1 MQSYFNYWIAEKST
15 AHPPKTHY
23 HPDYEVYYLTDG
35 CCRYFIGN
43 KTYRLNTGDLVVI
56 PPGVIH
62 KVIYETE
69 THSRFLFNCT
79 ADYVPDSV
87 VNRIDNITYFSPTAD
102 TSRQVSAIYRRLAD
116 VVSQHDCFRDD
127 SIRCYVM
134 QLLLLMAKTAANAVT
149 KPVSSSFIE
158 KAIGYIHENYMYR
171 LTLSDTAEHCAVSS
185 EHLSRVFKRE
195 TGFGFNEY
203 LNLYRLKKA
212 EALLKSG
219 QTKNI
224 SQVALLCGFND
235 SNYFSAS
242 YKKAYGIAPSQ
253 VYKQIAQEPAYN

>member
-1 MQSYFNYWIAEKST
+1 MQSYFNYWFAEKII

-23 HPDYEVYYLTDG
+23 HPDFEVYYLTEG

-79 ADYVPDSV
+79 ADYLPNSV
-87 VNRIDNITYFSPTAD
+87 LNLIDNFTFFSQTAD
-102 TSRQVSAIYRRLAD
+102 TSRQVSAIYRRLTDA
-116 VVSQHDCFRDD
+116 VNQQDCFREDT
-127 SIRCYVM
+127 IRCIVM
-134 QLLLLMAKTAANAVT
+134 ALFLLMAKATANADI
-149 KPVSSSFIE
+149 KPVNSSFIE
-158 KAIGYIHENYMYR
+158 QAISYIHSNYMYR
-171 LTLSDTAEHCAVSS
+171 LTLSDTARHCAVSS
-185 EHLSRVFKRE
+185 EHLSRIFKRE

-212 EALLKSG
+212 ESLLKSG
-219 QTKNI
+219 HAKNI

-235 SNYFSAS
+235 SNYFSVS

-253 VYKQIAQEPAYN
+253 VYKQTEQEPTYD